1 MQRAVRRLFFPA
13 NLPSTVTVGVFIVPP
28 SEPHGP
34 SEAFTVHPSNEPT
47 ICRVLSRLRRQG
59 LEANAILDVGAST
72 GCWSNAVAGVY
83 PEASFHLFE
92 PLGRSHPDYVKDLEE
107 SLRRHPNFTLH
118 PFALGAANRVIDLHV
133 SPQPQGAT
141 TLEIPTSDFF
151 PDVVPT
157 PVRRLD
163 DLVASGLVPSPQ
175 IMKLDVQGG
184 EARILEGA
192 GPVLDSLLVAQIECW
207 LYPGYGPTTCLMH
220 EVVERMAAHD
230 LVAAEFSD
238 PYYDARHQLT
248 TLDLYF
254 VRADRLDAWGG
265 CL

>member
-1 MQRAVRRLFFPA
+1 
-13 NLPSTVTVGVFIVPP
+13 VPP
-28 SEPHGP
+28 SDEL
-34 SEAFTVHPSNEPT
+34 T
-47 ICRVLSRLRRQG
+47 ICRVLSRLRQRG
-59 LEANAILDVGAST
+59 LEADVILDVGAST
-72 GCWSNAVAGVY
+72 GCWSNAVAGIY
-83 PEASFHLFE
+83 PDASFHLFE
-92 PLGRSHPDYVKDLEE
+92 PLGRSHPDYVKELEE

-133 SPQPQGAT
+133 SPQPQGST
-141 TLEIPTSDFF
+141 ILEIPTSEYF
-151 PDVVPT
+151 PAVVQT

-175 IMKLDVQGG
+175 IMKIDVQGG

-238 PYYDARHQLT
+238 PYYDARHQLH

-254 VRADRLDAWGG
+254 VRADTLDAWGD